1 MKPSKWSD
9 EMVEYSKIDNNIKI
23 DIKADNSSD

>member
-9 EMVEYSKIDNNIKI
+9 EMVEYSEIDNNIKI
-23 DIKADNSSD
+23 DTKADNSSD